1 MSDLPDA
8 PRKPRIALMG
18 EFSAGKS
25 TLTNLLLGS
34 HPLPVRVTATRLPP
48 VTITYGEERAVVA
61 LKGGAREEITLDALD
76 AVGLNTARRIELTL
90 PSEALELC
98 DLVDMPGISDPN
110 MPADVWQ
117 AVLPELDGVIWC
129 TSATQ
134 AWRQSEAAFWSILGP
149 KISGP
154 KVLLMTH
161 ADKLTSARDRA
172 RVLKRLERETEG
184 QFDAIFPI
192 ALPQALAAGEDMEIW
207 HTSGADVFVEQLIDM
222 LLKWQSNV
230 EAQEEEDAIRQEA
243 RTTEA
248 SPLDVI
254 DLAALAPR
262 SDLRRPGLR
271 VLTPRPPVEEIP
283 LVDETE
289 EEAQFAD
296 PDPDQDTA
304 RILPRRVRPSA
315 EAASPRP
322 ARARLVRS
330 AP

>member
-1 MSDLPDA
+1 MSDLLDA

-48 VTITYGEERAVVA
+48 VSITYGEERAVVA
-61 LKGGAREEITLDALD
+61 LKGGAREDIALDALD
-76 AVGLNTARRIELTL
+76 SVSLDRARRIDLSL

-117 AVLPELDGVIWC
+117 AVLPEVDGVIWC

-154 KVLLMTH
+154 KVLLITH
-161 ADKLTSARDRA
+161 ADKLTSDRDLS
-172 RVLKRLERETEG
+172 RVKKRLERETEG
-184 QFDAIFPI
+184 QFDAIYPI
-192 ALPQALAAGEDMEIW
+192 ALPQALSAGDDMEVW
-207 HTSGADVFVEQLIDM
+207 KTSGADVFVEHLIDM
-222 LLKWQSNV
+222 LLKWQSND
-230 EAQEEEDAIRQEA
+230 EAHEEEDDIRQEA
-243 RTTEA
+243 RA
-248 SPLDVI
+248 ADAQPLEVVDF
-254 DLAALAPR
+254 AALAPQ

-271 VLTPRPPVEEIP
+271 VLTPRPAEEDIPVIHDSDDGTEAEE
-283 LVDETE
+283 
-289 EEAQFAD
+289 
-296 PDPDQDTA
+296 DT
-304 RILPRRVRPSA
+304 IKVLPRRVRPTT
-315 EAASPRP
+315 EASSERPR
-322 ARARLVRS
+322 RARLTRA